1 MAVNLKKRRKGV
13 AEINMASISDI
24 VFLLLIFF
32 MVATIFNQEL
42 GLPMILPVKTDD
54 QNQEIKIKQSNVAD
68 LKIDEFNQLTL
79 DEVPIRVN
87 QVKGEL
93 ERRLK
98 ANTKLV
104 VILSTHPEAH
114 YGTMVAVLDEIR
126 LAKARRMSIKMMKV

>member
-1 MAVNLKKRRKGV
+1 MAVKFKRKREGV

-42 GLPMILPVKTDD
+42 GLPMILPVKADD

-68 LKIDEFNQLTL
+68 LKIDEYNQVTL
-79 DEVPIRVN
+79 DEVPIRIN
-87 QVKGEL
+87 QVKSEL

-114 YGTMVAVLDEIR
+114 YGTMVAILDEIR
-126 LAKARRMSIKMMKV
+126 LAKARRMSIKMMKI

>member
-1 MAVNLKKRRKGV
+1 MAVKLKKRRQGV

-42 GLPMILPVKTDD
+42 GLPMILPAKTDAE
-54 QNQEIKIKQSNVAD
+54 NEIVKIKQSNIAD
-68 LKIDEFNQLTL
+68 IKIDESNQVTI
-79 DEVPIRVN
+79 DDMPIRIS
-87 QVKGEL
+87 QLKSEL
-93 ERRLK
+93 ERRLR
-98 ANTKLV
+98 ANSKLV

-126 LAKARRMSIKMMKV
+126 LAKARRMSIKVLKV

>member
-1 MAVNLKKRRKGV
+1 MAVNLKKRREGV

-42 GLPMILPVKTDD
+42 GLPMILPAKTDD

-68 LKIDEFNQLTL
+68 IKIDEFNQVTL
-79 DEVPIRVN
+79 DEMPIRVS
-87 QVKGEL
+87 QLKGEL

-126 LAKARRMSIKMMKV
+126 LAKARRMSIKVLKV